1 MKYYKSGNLKQY
13 LKNHGKLPEE
23 KAIDL
28 LKHIR
33 DAFRF
38 LYSNRIEHRDL
49 KPENIFLDD
58 DRKLIIG
65 DFSNSLDLG
74 SLAAS
79 LNGPKHSSR
88 TDHIFNI
95 KYSAP
100 ELYMNIRSNNQT
112 TENSDKHEVISK
124 ANLWSI
130 GLILYEML
138 YDQYPP
144 GLSYAYCSNCR
155 RLMQRRKQLQL
166 LSQHLLL

>member
-28 LKHIR
+28 TRGIR
-33 DAFRF
+33 YASRMSICGKE
-38 LYSNRIEHRDL
+38 Y
-49 KPENIFLDD
+49 
-58 DRKLIIG
+58 
-65 DFSNSLDLG
+65 
-74 SLAAS
+74 AAAEA
-79 LNGPKHSSR
+79 
-88 TDHIFNI
+88 D
-95 KYSAP
+95 
-100 ELYMNIRSNNQT
+100 MNIRSNNQT

-144 GLSYAYCSNCR
+144 GLSDAYCSNCR